1 MNNRVEHIW
10 LDLHSELNKFIL
22 SKVREDAIAQD
33 ILQDVFIKVYLNI
46 HQLKDSA
53 KLTSW
58 IYQITRNTIA
68 DYLKQPHSVPSTIE
82 LADESQN
89 EPVYQAL
96 SNCVNSKIDK
106 LSDQDRKAVLL
117 TYFEAYSQKELS
129 DFLGISYSG
138 TKNRI
143 QRARAKLRKDIL
155 DCNNVESDRRGRI
168 TGWTN

>member
-1 MNNRVEHIW
+1 MNNQVEHIW
-10 LDLHSELNKFIL
+10 LDLHNELNKFIL
-22 SKVREDAIAQD
+22 SKIHEEAIAQD

-46 HQLKDSA
+46 HQLNDST

-58 IYQITRNTIA
+58 IYQITRNTIT
-68 DYLKQPHSVPSTIE
+68 DYLKQHPFLPSTVE
-82 LADESQN
+82 LVDEIQD

-106 LSDQDRKAVLL
+106 LSDQDKKAILL
-117 TYFEAYSQKELS
+117 TYFESYSQKELS

-143 QRARAKLRKDIL
+143 QRAREKLRKDIL
-155 DCNNVESDRRGRI
+155 DCENVESDRKGKI